1 MTTPPAPVQ
10 QIHRR
15 RQGDTRTVLP
25 VTLQQPDSAGVL
37 QPVNLTGLTV
47 TFTMVNAATSTT
59 KVNAA
64 SATIV
69 SAAAGTVNYDFQS
82 ANVDTPG
89 IYWGTFSVSQ
99 SGETDAFPVAAK
111 GLKILIDGPTKTAE
125 EAYAEAVS

>member
-10 QIHRR
+10 QVHRR

-25 VTLQQPDSAGVL
+25 VTLQQPDSTGVL
-37 QPVNLTGLTV
+37 QPVNLTGLSV
-47 TFTMVNAATSTT
+47 TFSMVNAATNAT

-69 SAAAGTVNYDFQS
+69 TAAAGTVNYDFQA

-111 GLKILIDGPTKTAE
+111 GLKILIDGPTQTAE
-125 EAYAEAVS
+125 EAYAEAIA